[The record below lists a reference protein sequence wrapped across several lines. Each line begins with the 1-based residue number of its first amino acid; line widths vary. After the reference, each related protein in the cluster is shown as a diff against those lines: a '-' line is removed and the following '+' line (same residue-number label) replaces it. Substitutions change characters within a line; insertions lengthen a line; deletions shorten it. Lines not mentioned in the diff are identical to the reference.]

1 MDGFVVLMILFAI
14 VNVVLKAAK
23 KQQAGSKGRRTPEQ
37 PWQRMLGDIGKSFQG
52 PASEKQPDLLMT
64 PLNPVKSAA
73 PKVYREGTGKE
84 GQYTPGSL
92 ANRQQMSVSI
102 SPRLGE
108 GESAPLS
115 APGSLAMALD
125 AEAVHPAGG
134 SPMPAAA
141 QPSASALHLAFNR
154 DALLQ
159 AVVMHEIL
167 TRPQDRKRRWSV
179 R

>member
-1 MDGFVVLMILFAI
+1 MDGIIVILILFAVI
-14 VNVVLKAAK
+14 NGVVKAAK
-23 KQQAGSKGRRTPEQ
+23 RQQSGSQGRRAPEQ
-37 PWQRMLGDIGKSFQG
+37 PWQRMLGDIGKSPQS
-52 PASEKQPDLLMT
+52 PASGRQPDLLTT

-73 PKVYREGTGKE
+73 PKTYREGTGSE
-84 GQYTPGSL
+84 GQYAPGSL
-92 ANRQQMSVSI
+92 VNRKPPSTSL
-102 SPRLGE
+102 SPSFAE

-115 APGSLAMALD
+115 APGSLAMAAD
-125 AEAVHPAGG
+125 AVAAQPVAG
-134 SPMPAAA
+134 SPMPGAPHPAAS
-141 QPSASALHLAFNR
+141 PLHLAFNR